1 MNLACALSGNAGLA
15 GLRWLLLGSESRDVQ
30 RRELSTML
38 SPLHVLGA
46 CHLRHAR
53 FRLRPDVKLSAY
65 FDVDIHPDGAGG
77 RASRAVAI
85 MWKPSWIGKGSPE
98 NPEVIQMEGQAM
110 HSGVG
115 APFRRLTAR
124 VPEWGMRIQ
133 VSPLDASF
141 PQLLRASD
149 PGYLGDALAKA
160 GPFVTHLSP
169 QSAARCYN
177 VTSVRYQPGQRHVLR
192 YDPVDG
198 NRRPAVF
205 AKLYRSGESSRISE
219 VTRLAGERLAEELK
233 QITCLQPLA
242 CVPED
247 DVVLYPLISGAPL
260 NELLRRP
267 SQEIGGL
274 LELAGQAIRALHS
287 APQVFSGLL
296 RSHNFE
302 AEMEEVVEK
311 SHYLSS
317 LLPSAGSEAD
327 SILARA
333 RQLYARLPEE
343 PPTFTHG
350 DLKAEHFWASAGELT
365 LMDFDVSRLADPAID
380 IGQFLAD
387 LRLCYDVW
395 GRNGVEQAQ
404 DRFLAGYAPEGPG
417 ERLVRARLYE
427 ALELIRAAGRRVP
440 LFEDD
445 WAVRTARLVRRAV
458 TLLGDFEGGDGTAP
472 GPICRA
478 HQPPVTSGP
487 QSAH

>member
-1 MNLACALSGNAGLA
+1 MDC
-15 GLRWLLLGSESRDVQ
+15 
-30 RRELSTML
+30 
-38 SPLHVLGA
+38 
-46 CHLRHAR
+46 
-53 FRLRPDVKLSAY
+53 
-65 FDVDIHPDGAGG
+65 
-77 RASRAVAI
+77 
-85 MWKPSWIGKGSPE
+85 
-98 NPEVIQMEGQAM
+98 
-110 HSGVG
+110 GVG

-149 PGYLGDALAKA
+149 PGYLGDAFAK
-160 GPFVTHLSP
+160 GDPSVRRSP
-169 QSAARCYN
+169 HQSPARCYQ

-198 NRRPAVF
+198 NRQPVVF
-205 AKLYRSGESSRISE
+205 AKLYKSGESSRVSE
-219 VTRLAGERLAEELK
+219 VARRAGECLAEQLK
-233 QITCLQPLA
+233 EVTCLQPLA
-242 CVPED
+242 CVPDD
-247 DVVLYPLISGAPL
+247 DVVFYPRLSGTPL

-267 SQEIGGL
+267 CQEIGGL
-274 LELAGQAIRALHS
+274 LELAGQAIRTLHS
-287 APQVFSGLL
+287 APKAFSGFL
-296 RSHNFE
+296 RSHGFE

-343 PPTFTHG
+343 PPTVIHG
-350 DLKAEHFWASAGELT
+350 DLKAEHFWASPRGLT
-365 LMDFDVSRLADPAID
+365 LMDFDVCCLADPAID

-387 LRLCYDVW
+387 LRLWYDVW

-404 DRFLAGYAPEGPG
+404 DRFLSGYAPGAPG

-440 LFEDD
+440 LFDDD
-445 WAVRTARLVRRAV
+445 WAVRTARLVRRAL
-458 TLLGDFEGGDGTAP
+458 TLLGDFEGGGGTAP
-472 GPICRA
+472 GPISRA
-478 HQPPVTSGP
+478 HRPPVTSEP
-487 QSAH
+487 QRAH